1 MTDEKKTKKQLLEE
15 TDLLRKEVDRL
26 KRKGRK
32 DDRPPLS
39 QAPISDQV
47 FPTVF
52 SDSPDVLV
60 IIDVDTRTILRANPA
75 TQRILKY
82 DPEAL
87 VGQHFSI
94 LFPLR
99 SEPSRED
106 ALGDIRVYGAVFEAQ
121 DLVCADGSVLPTD
134 LTATLIPWNGG
145 TAMLATFRDV
155 SDRERARSELKKA
168 HDELERRVEERTA
181 ELAATNKRL
190 RLEIRER
197 VKAEEAAK
205 ENEERL
211 RAIFETVPDCI
222 FIKDK
227 DLKYTLVNPS
237 MENLLQLP
245 LPEIIG
251 RTDEELFGEEV
262 GEHSKAVELR
272 VLRGEF
278 IEEEHTRTV
287 KGSAATFLDVKAPMR
302 SQAGEIVGICGIC
315 RNITE
320 RSRSHKWP
328 VKVSEEYTS
337 ATMRSTMAVA
347 RLAAQSDSI
356 ILLTGESG
364 SGKDFLAQ
372 FIHDHSKR
380 AGGPF
385 FAINC
390 AAVPPDL
397 AESELFGHERG
408 AYTGAHAR
416 SRGLLELAEGG
427 TLLLNEIGDL
437 TPALQAKLLTFL
449 DTRTFTRVGGR
460 KNVSVNARIMA
471 ATNRDLEQ
479 DVASSKFRADLFY
492 RLNVLSI
499 RIPPLRERLEDLPVL
514 VEQILPEIS
523 AELHLPVI
531 PQVGPRIHK
540 QLAAY
545 HWPGNVRELRN
556 VLERALIVSKGERIE
571 LPATYSDSDKADWS
585 FELRF
590 PTSQSLNEV
599 TRNVKRSLIEEAL
612 RRSGGSRKIAS
623 QLLNISR
630 HALHRQMK
638 SLEIAQEED
647 EDDS

>member
-1 MTDEKKTKKQLLEE
+1 MEDKTKETKQQLREESEVQGRDVEEMRRSPSQQDRPSDPVASPTDE
-15 TDLLRKEVDRL
+15 
-26 KRKGRK
+26 
-32 DDRPPLS
+32 
-39 QAPISDQV
+39 V
-47 FPTVF
+47 FQTVF
-52 SDSPDVLV
+52 LDSPDVLV
-60 IIDVDTRTILRANPA
+60 VIDIESRTILRANPA
-75 TQRILKY
+75 TERILKY
-82 DPEAL
+82 DPQSL
-87 VGQHFSI
+87 VGKHFSV

-121 DLVCADGSVLPTD
+121 ELVCSDGAVVPMD

-155 SDRERARSELKKA
+155 SDRERARRELKQA
-168 HDELERRVEERTA
+168 HDELELRVEQRTA
-181 ELAATNKRL
+181 ELAATNERL
-190 RLEIRER
+190 RHEIADRM
-197 VKAEEAAK
+197 KAEDAARK
-205 ENEERL
+205 SEERL

-222 FIKDK
+222 FIKD
-227 DLKYTLVNPS
+227 DSLRYTLVNPS

-245 LPEIIG
+245 AAKIVG
-251 RTDEELFGEEV
+251 YTDEELFGEEV
-262 GEHSKAVELR
+262 GQHLKEVDLR
-272 VLRGEF
+272 VLSGEA
-278 IEEEHTRTV
+278 IEEEHTREV
-287 KGSAATFLDVKAPMR
+287 KGQPTTFLDVKAPMKTR
-302 SQAGEIVGICGIC
+302 DGEIVGLCGIS

-320 RSRSHKWP
+320 RWRSHKWP
-328 VKVSEEYTS
+328 VTLSEEYPS
-337 ATMRSTMAVA
+337 ATMRSTMSVA

-364 SGKDFLAQ
+364 SGKDFLAR

-408 AYTGAHAR
+408 AYTGAHSR

-437 TPALQAKLLTFL
+437 SPPLQAKLLTFL

-479 DVASSKFRADLFY
+479 DVSNGNFRADLFY

-499 RIPPLRERLEDLPVL
+499 RIPPLRERREDLEL
-514 VEQILPEIS
+514 LLEQILPDIA
-523 AELHLPVI
+523 AELHLPALPTVDARVI
-531 PQVGPRIHK
+531 A
-540 QLAAY
+540 QLQSY
-545 HWPGNVRELRN
+545 TWPGNVRELRN
-556 VLERALIVSKGERIE
+556 VLERALIVSKGQRIE
-571 LPATYSDSDKADWS
+571 LPVADSDADQQDWVL
-585 FELRF
+585 ELHF
-590 PTSQSLNEV
+590 PRTESLNDV
-599 TRNVKRSLIEEAL
+599 TRHVKRSLIEEAL
-612 RRSGGSRKIAS
+612 RRSAGSRKNAS
-623 QLLNISR
+623 ILLNISR

-638 SLEIAQEED
+638 SLGLMEED
-647 EDDS
+647 DT

>member
-1 MTDEKKTKKQLLEE
+1 MRDAKKTKQQLVEELDVLRGELE
-15 TDLLRKEVDRL
+15 RL
-26 KRKGRK
+26 KQKAPRV
-32 DDRPPLS
+32 DEPAPADVLS
-39 QAPISDQV
+39 PDEV
-47 FPTVF
+47 FRTVF
-52 SDSPDVLV
+52 SDSSDVLV
-60 IIDVDTRTILRANPA
+60 IIDIERRTILRANPA
-75 TQRILKY
+75 TKRILKY
-82 DPEAL
+82 EPEAL
-87 VGQHFSI
+87 VGKHFSV
-94 LFPLR
+94 LFPQQSQL
-99 SEPSRED
+99 SRED

-121 DLVCADGSVLPTD
+121 DLLCADGTVVPTD
-134 LTATLIPWNGG
+134 LTATLIPWNDG

-155 SDRERARSELKKA
+155 SDRERARWELKKA
-168 HDELERRVEERTA
+168 HDELEQRVEERTA
-181 ELAATNKRL
+181 ELAATNSRL
-190 RLEIRER
+190 RLEIAER

-211 RAIFETVPDCI
+211 KAIFETVPDCI

-227 DLKYTLVNPS
+227 DLNYTLVNPS
-237 MENLLQLP
+237 MEDLLGLP
-245 LPEIIG
+245 SSEIVG
-251 RTDEELFGEEV
+251 RTDEELFGEAV
-262 GEHSKAVELR
+262 GEHSKEVDLR
-272 VLRGEF
+272 VLEGEA

-287 KGSAATFLDVKAPMR
+287 KGSPATFLDVKAPMR
-302 SQAGEIVGICGIC
+302 SRAGEITGICGIC

-328 VKVSEEYTS
+328 IKVSEDYPS

-364 SGKDFLAQ
+364 SGKDFLAR
-372 FIHDHSKR
+372 FIHDQSKR

-408 AYTGAHAR
+408 AYTGAHTR

-460 KNVSVNARIMA
+460 KSVSVNARIMA

-479 DVASSKFRADLFY
+479 DVAGSKFRADLFY

-499 RIPPLRERLEDLPVL
+499 RIPPLRERLEDLPQL
-514 VEQILPEIS
+514 MEQILPEIS
-523 AELHLPVI
+523 AELHLPTVPLVDNRTI
-531 PQVGPRIHK
+531 KR
-540 QLAAY
+540 LAAY

-556 VLERALIVSKGERIE
+556 VLERALIVTKGERIE
-571 LPATYSDSDKADWS
+571 LPATYSDADESDWV

-590 PTSQSLNEV
+590 PTDESLTEV
-599 TRNVKRSLIEEAL
+599 ARKVKRTLIEEAL

-623 QLLNISR
+623 ELLNISR

-638 SLEIAQEED
+638 SLGISDEDEED
-647 EDDS
+647 